1 MTEKFRSFNFLS
13 VFKEIL
19 FLTLIVSFWKLIFM
33 MMRISELNFTVNKLK
48 TTDFYDC
55 IIPGLEH
62 LGKMSNIIKNE
73 RITPHTD
80 NIVSLF
86 CFSACFFTL

>member
-19 FLTLIVSFWKLIFM
+19 FLTLIVPLLKLVFM
-33 MMRISELNFTVNKLK
+33 IMRISELNFTVNKLK

-55 IIPGLEH
+55 MILGLEH
-62 LGKMSNIIKNE
+62 LGKISNIVKHE
-73 RITPHTD
+73 RIMPHTD
-80 NIVSLF
+80 IVSLF
-86 CFSACFFTL
+86 WFSACFFTL